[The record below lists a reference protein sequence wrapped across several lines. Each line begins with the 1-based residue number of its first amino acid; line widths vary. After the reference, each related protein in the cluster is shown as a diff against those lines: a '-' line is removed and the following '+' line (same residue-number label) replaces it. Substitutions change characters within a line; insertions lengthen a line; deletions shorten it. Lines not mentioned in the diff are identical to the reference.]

1 MKRHTFWF
9 AAIVILLAMIGFNLA
24 PRAQERTNTDYIM
37 PLGYCQL
44 SVTTVVGISTCSG
57 GIPARTVWAVLCA
70 ETANIRWRDDGTNAT
85 TSVGMP
91 LNAGS
96 CMYYSGT
103 MSALTVVAV
112 SGSPVLDICFYSGA
126 PRT

>member
-1 MKRHTFWF
+1 MRKIL
-9 AAIVILLAMIGFNLA
+9 AALLLMSA
-24 PRAQERTNTDYIM
+24 PVMAQERTSTDYII

-44 SVTTVVGISTCSG
+44 SVSTVVGISTCSG
-57 GIPARTVWAVLCA
+57 GIPARTVWAVLCV

-85 TSVGMP
+85 TTVGMP
-91 LNAGS
+91 LIAGS

-103 MSALTVVAV
+103 MSAFTVVAV
-112 SGSPVLDICFYSGA
+112 SGSPVLNISFYSGA